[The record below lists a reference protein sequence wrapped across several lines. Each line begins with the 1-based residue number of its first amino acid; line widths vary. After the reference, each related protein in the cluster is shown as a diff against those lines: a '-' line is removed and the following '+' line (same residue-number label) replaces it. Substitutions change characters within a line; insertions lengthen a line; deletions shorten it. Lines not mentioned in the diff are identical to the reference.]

1 VWRACGPAL
10 WQTGIVVFE
19 EVYERFR
26 KPIWRLARRMTS
38 SEEEALDVTQE
49 IFLRIW
55 RGLDGFR
62 GEAKLSTW
70 VFQIAWNH
78 LRWHRRRTGRQHHL
92 IEEGSERGSEILS
105 RAADPAPD
113 PERRVAAADLLGR
126 VEEALS
132 LLSEQHRVI
141 LWLRDGEDLSYEQIS
156 TVLDIPMGT
165 VRSRIARA
173 RQALRRAVDQ

>member
-1 VWRACGPAL
+1 V
-10 WQTGIVVFE
+10 IFE

-26 KPIWRLARRMTS
+26 RPIWRLARRMTS

-49 IFLRIW
+49 IFLRVW

-70 VFQIAWNH
+70 VFQIAWNY
-78 LRWHRRRTGRQHHL
+78 LRLHRRRSGRQHHL
-92 IEEGSERGSEILS
+92 VEGGSERSEEILA
-105 RAADPAPD
+105 RAADSAPD
-113 PERRVAAADLLGR
+113 PERRAAATDMLKR
-126 VEEALS
+126 VEKALDG
-132 LLSEQHRVI
+132 LAEHHRVI

-156 TVLDIPMGT
+156 SVLDVPIGT

-173 RQALRRAVDQ
+173 RQALRRIVEP